1 MKENFLLEIRKQK
14 GMTQR
19 DVADAVNTTAN
30 QISRLETGERQLKP
44 EWLERLS
51 KALNCTKAE
60 LLGEAPLY
68 TKHEME
74 IMDAIRKLPTDQMRD
89 SIYQLITSMSQA
101 NEKHADPPIETE
113 TIEKKT
119 S

>member
-1 MKENFLLEIRKQK
+1 MKKNFLLEIRKQK

-51 KALNCTKAE
+51 KALGCTKAE
-60 LLGEAPLY
+60 LLGEAPVFTAEELAML
-68 TKHEME
+68 EVF
-74 IMDAIRKLPTDQMRD
+74 RK
-89 SIYQLITSMSQA
+89 
-101 NEKHADPPIETE
+101 IETA
-113 TIEKKT
+113 EKRAALYNLAQTMIAPAAASPSDEKDKNAG
-119 S
+119 